1 MTVTCKLL
9 TEHYF
14 ESQSLKGGCRG
25 TSESTHVKMSNC
37 WKSHALAQI
46 ISFIVGRHGPPGVGK
61 EGRAGERGAPGL
73 PGMHGTRGPP
83 GPQGEPGYCEYCNFA
98 PAGGPQIVRLPG
110 GNPRGNTIK
119 GP

>member
-1 MTVTCKLL
+1 MKYHTSCFRKSGKM
-9 TEHYF
+9 
-14 ESQSLKGGCRG
+14 SQNLSSAAVVIVALW
-25 TSESTHVKMSNC
+25 VKM
-37 WKSHALAQI
+37 
-46 ISFIVGRHGPPGVGK
+46 ISCIVGRHGPPGVGK